1 MKWFAVASLFVEPV
15 AAGSHGGVSM
25 ISYSCDLCKRNLD
38 PEQDLR
44 YVVKIEI
51 SAAFDPISPE
61 EEESDRDHLEEIQD
75 ILQRLEDGQCEEISE
90 DVFQQLRFDLCP
102 ECRKRF
108 AKNPLGR
115 EAAKLLGFSKN

>member
-1 MKWFAVASLFVEPV
+1 
-15 AAGSHGGVSM
+15 M
-25 ISYSCDLCKRNLD
+25 ISYSCDLCKRNID
-38 PEQDLR
+38 AEQDLR

-61 EEESDRDHLEEIQD
+61 EEENDRDHLEEIQD
-75 ILQRLEDGQCEEISE
+75 ILQRLEDGQCGEISE

-108 AKNPLGR
+108 VKNPLGR